1 MHELAFKG
9 CLLSKIS
16 KVGGVV
22 PPAPPFPPPLI
33 MIISNTQN
41 YQHAAPNKDVLKGK
55 LPRFDK
61 CAALF

>member
-1 MHELAFKG
+1 MGGAKG
-9 CLLSKIS
+9 CLLSKIT

-22 PPAPPFPPPLI
+22 APPVPPPLI